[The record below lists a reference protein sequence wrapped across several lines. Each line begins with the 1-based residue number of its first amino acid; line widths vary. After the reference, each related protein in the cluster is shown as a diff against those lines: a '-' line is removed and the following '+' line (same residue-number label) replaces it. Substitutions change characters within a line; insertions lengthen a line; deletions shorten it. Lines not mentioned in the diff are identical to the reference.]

1 MPQYR
6 ISHASPASRP
16 APAPRARLL
25 AKPTLGALAVAL
37 TAGVLVPP
45 VAGAGPAAAAAPK
58 PVCSSAKAGLA
69 AKLSKDIAGALKGRR
84 ATAAVALND
93 PSTGTVCTL
102 RADQKYDSASVV
114 KVTVLGTLL
123 WDAQKSK
130 RKLTQ
135 RENKLAKAM
144 ITKSDNDAT
153 SALWKQLGTTRV
165 KNFLRAAGM
174 TKTVPGSGGYWGLT
188 QITARDQQRLLH
200 LIMTKNTVLTDASR
214 SYIRTLMNQV
224 VSAQR
229 WGTPAGAPSGT
240 KIHVKNG
247 WLPRSTHGWR
257 VHSIGAFS
265 KGGKDYTIT
274 VLSHDNRTM
283 QDGVNAI
290 QAVARVIHKDL
301 RPTASAR
308 YAPTLAPQE
317 TVPQVPR

>member
-6 ISHASPASRP
+6 ISRASR
-16 APAPRARLL
+16 LS
-25 AKPTLGALAVAL
+25 KPGLGALAAAL
-37 TAGVLVPP
+37 AAGVLVPP
-45 VAGAGPAAAAAPK
+45 VAGAGSATAAAPK
-58 PVCSSAKAGLA
+58 PVCSSKKPGLA
-69 AKLSKDIAGALKGRR
+69 AKLTKDIDAALKGRR
-84 ATAAVALND
+84 ATAAVALYD
-93 PSTGTVCTL
+93 QSTGTTCTL

-135 RENKLAKAM
+135 RETKLATAM

-153 SALWKQLGTTRV
+153 SALWKQLGVTRV

-188 QITARDQQRLLH
+188 QITARDQQRLLQ
-200 LIMTKNTVLTDASR
+200 LVMTRNTVLTDASR
-214 SYIRTLMNQV
+214 AYVRKLMSQV
-224 VSAQR
+224 VTAQR

-240 KIHVKNG
+240 AIHVKNG
-247 WLPRSTHGWR
+247 WLSRATHGWR

-290 QAVARVIHKDL
+290 QAVSRAVHKDL
-301 RPTASAR
+301 RPSTTIAR
-308 YAPTLAPQE
+308 YAPTRTPQE
-317 TVPQVPR
+317 THPLVPR